1 MQFSTN
7 ISYKKYANL
16 HSFSTILFA
25 LNENKEPKN
34 SNKSKFSLLQQKANV
49 FYAFLWQVCQERVKK
64 ACQETMLKME
74 NGIWIVISELTKC
87 KLFQLAY
94 ATRYMHLN
102 LKVASRVYTFE
113 V

>member
-7 ISYKKYANL
+7 ISYKKYANW

-49 FYAFLWQVCQERVKK
+49 FYAFL
-64 ACQETMLKME
+64 
-74 NGIWIVISELTKC
+74 
-87 KLFQLAY
+87 
-94 ATRYMHLN
+94 
-102 LKVASRVYTFE
+102 
-113 V
+113 